1 MKPQFVQLP
10 LRPWP
15 IHRKHPL
22 PVLAA
27 QAVPQPQLVR
37 RVAPLERAL
46 AARCSSRR
54 GRRRRWNEHP
64 TVVGWQHH
72 CDRTQHRLGTRHLRD
87 RTMGQADH

>member
-15 IHRKHPL
+15 THRKHPL

-37 RVAPLERAL
+37 RVALPERAL
-46 AARCSSRR
+46 AAPLRRR